1 MISREVFLE
10 LFDYNYWARGRQLQ
24 ACAVLSEDQFRRH
37 LVSSFTSVQATLVHM
52 VAAEWI

>member
-37 LVSSFTSVQATLVHM
+37 LVSSFTSVVHM